1 MPFPLYIAGRYTISR
16 SKSSAVNIITMIA
29 ALGIVVSTA
38 ALFVIMSV
46 FGGLKNYSLS
56 FSSDTDPDL
65 KVTPAMGKSFIVGPE
80 QKAKLSAVKG
90 IAVASYIAE
99 ERVLF
104 YYNEKEQVAYLK
116 GVDSLY
122 TKVAPMNK
130 PKRLMG
136 TNWLEQYTGQ
146 VVVGSGIY
154 SKLSLGLLNINHP
167 FMVYVPKPGKGVIES
182 AEDGFNKASL
192 TIVGVYAVN
201 EDVDN
206 KYVFCSLDL
215 AQNLLG
221 FAKNQYSGVEIKLK
235 PGASEAT
242 VRGDIEKIIGG
253 KTDIK
258 NRAQLNDSLYKM
270 LNAENLVTYLF
281 CTLVAVLTMFCLA
294 GALIMLILDKQDNIR
309 TLFNLGAEA
318 KSLRS
323 IFFIQG
329 IFITAIGAFA
339 GLALGVLIVILQQQ
353 FDLVMITPSMAYPTS
368 FDATTIIIVLGTI
381 FVLGI
386 ISSRIA
392 ASRVNTSL
400 LES

>member
-130 PKRLMG
+130 PKRLMAVS
-136 TNWLEQYTGQ
+136 YTH
-146 VVVGSGIY
+146 
-154 SKLSLGLLNINHP
+154 LTLP
-167 FMVYVPKPGKGVIES
+167 T
-182 AEDGFNKASL
+182 KA
-192 TIVGVYAVN
+192 
-201 EDVDN
+201 
-206 KYVFCSLDL
+206 
-215 AQNLLG
+215 
-221 FAKNQYSGVEIKLK
+221 
-235 PGASEAT
+235 
-242 VRGDIEKIIGG
+242 
-253 KTDIK
+253 
-258 NRAQLNDSLYKM
+258 
-270 LNAENLVTYLF
+270 
-281 CTLVAVLTMFCLA
+281 
-294 GALIMLILDKQDNIR
+294 
-309 TLFNLGAEA
+309 
-318 KSLRS
+318 
-323 IFFIQG
+323 
-329 IFITAIGAFA
+329 
-339 GLALGVLIVILQQQ
+339 
-353 FDLVMITPSMAYPTS
+353 
-368 FDATTIIIVLGTI
+368 
-381 FVLGI
+381 
-386 ISSRIA
+386 
-392 ASRVNTSL
+392 
-400 LES
+400 

>member
-1 MPFPLYIAGRYTISR
+1 
-16 SKSSAVNIITMIA
+16 MIA

-38 ALFVIMSV
+38 ALFIIMSV
-46 FGGLKNYSLS
+46 FGGLKSYSLS
-56 FSSDTDPDL
+56 FSTDTDPDL
-65 KVTPAMGKSFIVGPE
+65 SVVPAVGKSFIITPE
-80 QKAKLSAVKG
+80 QKAKL
-90 IAVASYIAE
+90 IAVSGVGVCTYTAE

-104 YYNEKEQVAYLK
+104 YFNEKEQVAFLK

-130 PKRLMG
+130 PDRLMG
-136 TNWLEQYTGQ
+136 TQWLNQYTGQ

-154 SKLSLGLLNINHP
+154 KRLSLGLFNINHP
-167 FMVYVPKPGKGVIES
+167 FTVYVPKPGKGVIES
-182 AEDGFNKASL
+182 PEDGFNKSNL

-201 EDVDN
+201 EDLDN

-215 AQNLLG
+215 AQQLLG
-221 FAKNQYSGVEIKLK
+221 FARNQYSSVEIKLK
-235 PGASEAT
+235 PGADEAA
-242 VRGDIEKIIGG
+242 VRTSINTILGG
-253 KTDIK
+253 KTTIK
-258 NRAQLNDSLYKM
+258 NRAQLNDALYKM

-309 TLFNLGAEA
+309 TLFNLGAEP

-329 IFITAIGAFA
+329 IFITSIGAIV
-339 GLALGVLIVILQQQ
+339 GLVVGVVFVLLQQQ
-353 FDLVMITPSMAYPTS
+353 FYLVMITPTMAYPTS
-368 FDATTIIIVLGTI
+368 FDATTILIVMGTI

-386 ISSRIA
+386 IASRIA